1 VKRSLISLSLVLG
14 LLLPVDMA
22 YAEGEIQIRTAAEH
36 VGGYDRTLFN
46 HWIDADKNG
55 CDTLKEVLI
64 AEAVIKPKKGAKHVV
79 AANSTLSWWA
89 AYIATRAGRYAYI
102 P

>member
-1 VKRSLISLSLVLG
+1 L
-14 LLLPVDMA
+14 
-22 YAEGEIQIRTAAEH
+22 
-36 VGGYDRTLFN
+36 
-46 HWIDADKNG
+46 